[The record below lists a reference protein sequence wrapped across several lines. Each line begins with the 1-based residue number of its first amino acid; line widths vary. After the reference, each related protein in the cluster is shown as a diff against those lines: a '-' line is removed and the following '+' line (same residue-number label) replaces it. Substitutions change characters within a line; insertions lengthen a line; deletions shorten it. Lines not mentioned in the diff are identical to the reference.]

1 MSGGNDKPPPN
12 PARLALYVALL
23 LAINVGCGL
32 WLALVLRT
40 GTLVAVSIVLGA
52 TLLAVIVLIWQR
64 HPR

>member
-32 WLALVLRT
+32 WLALFVRT
-40 GTLVAVSIVLGA
+40 GTLTAVAIVLGA
-52 TLLAVIVLIWQR
+52 TLLAVIVLLVQR
-64 HPR
+64 RPR